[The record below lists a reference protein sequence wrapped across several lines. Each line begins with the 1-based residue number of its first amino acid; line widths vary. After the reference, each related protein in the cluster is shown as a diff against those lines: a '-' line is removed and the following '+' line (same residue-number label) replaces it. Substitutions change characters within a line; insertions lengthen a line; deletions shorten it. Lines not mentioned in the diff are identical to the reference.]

1 LAPHNLAPPIAYTT
15 RRNDVRHDSV
25 TCVRAVVSIDGA
37 SILRVGTMW
46 VPPIITDSPDVRRI
60 EDECLHLC

>member
-1 LAPHNLAPPIAYTT
+1 L
-15 RRNDVRHDSV
+15 
-25 TCVRAVVSIDGA
+25 IDGA

-46 VPPIITDSPDVRRI
+46 APPIITDSPDVRRI